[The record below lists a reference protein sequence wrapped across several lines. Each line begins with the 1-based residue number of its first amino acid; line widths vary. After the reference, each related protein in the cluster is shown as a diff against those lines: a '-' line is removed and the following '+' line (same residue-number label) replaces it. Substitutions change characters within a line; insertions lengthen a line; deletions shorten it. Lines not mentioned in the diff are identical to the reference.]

1 MPKDLRRRPFSVPH
15 LLILAA
21 FLVGSDA
28 ASRGAEAR
36 PFLPDPVYGVGHNPR
51 RLAVADFDGDGR
63 TDVAVANAGNTG
75 DLVTVSLLLNDGG
88 GLFRAAGV
96 VYSSAAAAS
105 SLVILLTG
113 DVNLDGKADLVL
125 ETGGGTS
132 WLAHVLLGQ
141 GNGAFTPVVPNL
153 ALPGRL
159 ALDDCNADGRLD
171 LLVRSGSGGTSQLRV
186 WTGAGNGTFTGL
198 APFAAPAGID
208 FGASPF
214 AVGDLNGDHIADVV
228 AMNTLLTASVVFKG
242 SSTGTF
248 TQGQSLATPT
258 PQFVSAVADVSGDG
272 IADFIVEV
280 EPAGFELRAWRG
292 HGDGT
297 FDVTPFATLTLPQSI
312 TGLAVGD
319 LNRDGTPDL
328 ATTTG
333 DAFGGGTKSQ
343 IWIGGGGSFAPR
355 APFTTGLEAVQ
366 PVIGD
371 FDGALGFDL
380 AVAGGAGNDVLFVL
394 ARPGGTWVPA
404 TLPSPTGLA
413 SIVDEVVADF
423 NGDGRSDVAILH
435 SQPSF
440 CDEPPCPWGEVEVRL
455 ALPGGGF
462 NLTST
467 TATGNN
473 PAGSLIAADLDL
485 DGKLDLVNVDTVDV
499 TGPTIDPGT
508 LSLLRGH
515 GDGTFDP
522 VVTLPTVQW
531 PQDVAAG
538 DLDHDGDIDLAVVS
552 SLNSN
557 VTISLRGAGGAYT
570 AQAPIAVGRAPV
582 QVDLADV
589 DGDLTS
595 DLVIT
600 TRGNGAILGELA
612 WLRGHGDATFDPRVV
627 LFQAL
632 NPTGSTMGDLDGDG
646 DVDFVVSVYGENF
659 NPAAPGGEVV
669 LLHQPGNTFTTSS
682 QYQAGVQ
689 PNKPRLADLNGDGVL
704 DVYVTMDGNELDV
717 FPGVGNGT
725 FLPAERFAGV
735 GCGGYWAARLVGDG
749 DLDLFGACLDFA
761 VFENEADQNPD
772 LRLTDNTHLS
782 WGPIS
787 FIGAWDV
794 IRGSTASLRSTGGN
808 FSTAVQACLQND
820 GPLHTLDVA
829 PNPPIGD
836 AFFYLVRAVRPN
848 GSGGSY
854 DGEQPGQA
862 APRDASIAASPVDC
876 P

>member
-1 MPKDLRRRPFSVPH
+1 MPKDLRRRHSSVPPF
-15 LLILAA
+15 LILTAL
-21 FLVGSDA
+21 LVGGDA
-28 ASRGAEAR
+28 AGRGSEAR

-51 RLAVADFDGDGR
+51 CLAVADFDGDGR
-63 TDVAVANAGNTG
+63 PDVATPNGGSFGTSET
-75 DLVTVSLLLNDGG
+75 VTVSLLLNDGG
-88 GLFRAAGV
+88 GLYRQGGV
-96 VYSSAAAAS
+96 VYSSGVTATAP
-105 SLVILLTG
+105 ILFAG

-125 ETGGGTS
+125 ETGGGSS

-141 GNGAFTPVVPNL
+141 GNGTFTPVAPNL

-159 ALDDCNADGRLD
+159 ALDDCNADGKLD
-171 LLVRSGSGGTSQLRV
+171 LLVRSGSGTTTQLRV

-198 APFAAPAGID
+198 AAFVAPAGID
-208 FGASPF
+208 FSLSPF

-228 AMNTLLTASVVFKG
+228 ATNTLANASVVFKG
-242 SSTGTF
+242 SATGTF
-248 TQGQSLATPT
+248 TQGQSIATST
-258 PQFVSAVADVSGDG
+258 PQLVSAVADASGDG
-272 IADFIVEV
+272 VADFIVEV
-280 EPAGFELRAWRG
+280 KPAGFELRAWRG

-297 FDVTPFATLTLPQSI
+297 FDVSPFSTLTLPQSI

-333 DAFGGGTKSQ
+333 TSFSAGDKTQ
-343 IWIGGGGSFAPR
+343 LWIGGGGTFAPR
-355 APFTTGLEAVQ
+355 APFPTGLEAVQ

-371 FDGALGFDL
+371 FDGTLGFDL
-380 AVAGGAGNDVLFVL
+380 AIAGGAGNSVIFVL
-394 ARPGGTWVPA
+394 ARPGGTYVPA
-404 TLPSPTGLA
+404 SLPSPNGLA
-413 SIVDEVVADF
+413 HIGVEVAADF

-435 SQPSF
+435 SQPII
-440 CDEPPCPWGEVEVRL
+440 CGEPPCPGEVEVRL

-462 NLTST
+462 NITST
-467 TATGNN
+467 SDTGFN

-485 DGKLDLVNVDTVDV
+485 DGKLDIVEVDTVDP

-552 SLNSN
+552 SLNN
-557 VTISLRGAGGAYT
+557 TVTLYLRGAGGAYT
-570 AQAPIAVGRAPV
+570 AQAPITVGRAPV

-589 DGDLTS
+589 DGDLTP

-612 WLRGHGDATFDPRVV
+612 WLKGHGDATFDPRVI

-632 NPTGSTMGDLDGDG
+632 NPGGSAMGDLDGDG
-646 DVDFVVSVYGENF
+646 DVDFVVSIQGENM
-659 NPAAPGGEVV
+659 NPDLPGGTVV

-682 QYQAGVQ
+682 QYQGGMGTIG
-689 PNKPRLADLNGDGVL
+689 PSLADLNGDGVL
-704 DVYVTMDGNELDV
+704 DLLVTMDGNELDV

-735 GCGGYWAARLVGDG
+735 GCYGYWAARLVGDG
-749 DLDLFGACLDFA
+749 DMDLFGSCLDFA

-772 LRLTDNTHLS
+772 LRVNDNTHLS
-782 WGPIS
+782 WSPIS
-787 FIGAWDV
+787 FIGGWDV
-794 IRGSTASLRSTGGN
+794 IRGSAALLRSSGGN
-808 FSTAVQACLQND
+808 FGTAVQACLQND
-820 GPLHTLDVA
+820 GPFHTLDIA
-829 PNPPIGD
+829 PNPLVGN

-854 DGEQPGQA
+854 DGEMPGQA